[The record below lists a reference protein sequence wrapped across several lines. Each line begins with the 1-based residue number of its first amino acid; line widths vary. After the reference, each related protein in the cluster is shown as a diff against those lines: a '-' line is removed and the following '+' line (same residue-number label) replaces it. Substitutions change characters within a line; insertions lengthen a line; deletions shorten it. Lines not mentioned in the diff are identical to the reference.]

1 VDLAG
6 REAAPRFDHMSK
18 RAELF
23 DESSATRARAGA
35 LPRPEGRVEFQARLQ
50 PRTDQSRRQGPP
62 YHKIM
67 KAVAG
72 AYPETLDTL
81 ANLYGSII
89 QAGIHRASSI
99 KVAKAAKV
107 IESTQRDVN
116 IALMDEISKVF
127 DLVGIRTSEVLE
139 APAPSGTSSSS
150 TAALSAATVS
160 GPIPITA
167 KAEQLGCHP
176 QVILSVRPADQ

>member
-1 VDLAG
+1 
-6 REAAPRFDHMSK
+6 
-18 RAELF
+18 
-23 DESSATRARAGA
+23 
-35 LPRPEGRVEFQARLQ
+35 
-50 PRTDQSRRQGPP
+50 
-62 YHKIM
+62 M
-67 KAVAG
+67 KAVSG
-72 AYPETLDTL
+72 ADPETLDTL

-107 IESTQRDVN
+107 MESTQRDVN

-127 DLVGIRTSEVLE
+127 DLVGIRISEVLE